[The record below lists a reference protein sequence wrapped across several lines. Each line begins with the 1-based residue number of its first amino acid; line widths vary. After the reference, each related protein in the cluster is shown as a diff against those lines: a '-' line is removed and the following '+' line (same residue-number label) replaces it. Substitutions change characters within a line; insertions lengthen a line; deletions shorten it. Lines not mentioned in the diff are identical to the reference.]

1 MKEAQT
7 MDLTIKIEEAALTAV
22 SIYFLSQ
29 YNLDL
34 PVWVLLLLF
43 FSPDLSMLGYLVNT
57 RIGAF
62 MYNLFH
68 HRGVALALLASGFLM
83 SQDILVTAGIQ
94 LFAHSSF
101 DRMLGYGL
109 KFSDDFKHTS
119 LGWMGKKTDK
129 PAVGA
134 LS

>member
-7 MDLTIKIEEAALTAV
+7 MELTIKIEEAALTAV

>member
-62 MYNLFH
+62 TYNLFH
-68 HRGVALALLASGFLM
+68 HRGVALALLVSGFLM
-83 SQDILVTAGIQ
+83 SQDILVTAGIL

-109 KFSDDFKHTS
+109 KFFDDFKHTT